1 MHLRAVFVDMVKK
14 NKIYRDFTP
23 SYNMYDIEEFCSPG
37 IFESDVGGL
46 VIRVLADILS
56 VPVLIISS
64 SVDNPVKPILP
75 ENAVVP
81 FPLYLPLDDSS
92 VGHYDATKRRTTER
106 SELAVN

>member
-1 MHLRAVFVDMVKK
+1 MHLRAVFVDVVKK
-14 NKIYRDFTP
+14 NKTYRDFIP
-23 SYNMYDIEEFCSPG
+23 SCNVDDIEEFRSPG
-37 IFESDVGGL
+37 IFESDVGDL

-81 FPLYLPLDDSS
+81 FPLYLALDDSS
-92 VGHYDATKRRTTER
+92 VGHYDATKRRTMER
-106 SELAVN
+106 SNLAVN

>member
-1 MHLRAVFVDMVKK
+1 MHLRAVFVDVVKK
-14 NKIYRDFTP
+14 NKTYRDFIP
-23 SYNMYDIEEFCSPG
+23 SCNMDDIEEFRSPG
-37 IFESDVGGL
+37 IFESDVGDL

-81 FPLYLPLDDSS
+81 FHCIWHWMTRPLVIMMQRKGEQWKEVS
-92 VGHYDATKRRTTER
+92 
-106 SELAVN
+106 